1 MKENSKSNR
10 KKLVAVALLLC
21 LVLLIGGISAYF
33 TDKTETLSNT
43 YTIGNIEI
51 ELTEPSWVAAN
62 AQGIMPGD
70 EIAKDPTVKNTGSS
84 DAYVFV
90 KVSIPTGTVDGT
102 ADTELFTLVNSNDQ
116 DGVNAGWVQV
126 SRTAETGKVTYVYA
140 YASATEL
147 TTVESGDTATLFN
160 KVRFVNPRNAATT
173 TLTNGSID
181 VTAYAIQTNNIP
193 ATTAPATVFANF
205 GE

>member
-1 MKENSKSNR
+1 MKTNSKSNR
-10 KKLVAVALLLC
+10 KKLIAVALLLC

-51 ELTEPSWVAAN
+51 ELTEPSWNPAN

-90 KVSIPTGTVDGT
+90 KVSIPTGKVDGT
-102 ADTELFTLVNSNDQ
+102 ENTELFTLVNSNDQ

-126 SRTAETGKVTYVYA
+126 SRTPETGKVTYVYA
-140 YASATEL
+140 YSSGTEL
-147 TTVESGDTATLFN
+147 TTVAKNGTATLFN
-160 KVRFVNPRNAATT
+160 KVRLVNPDDTENTD
-173 TLTNGSID
+173 LPNGSID

>member
-1 MKENSKSNR
+1 MKTNSKSNR
-10 KKLVAVALLLC
+10 KKLVAVALLC

-51 ELTEPSWVAAN
+51 DLTEPGWVAAN

-70 EIAKDPTVKNTGSS
+70 VLVKDPTVQNTGSS

-102 ADTELFTLVNSNDQ
+102 ADTELFTLVNSNNQ

-147 TTVESGDTATLFN
+147 TTVAPNGTATLFN

>member
-1 MKENSKSNR
+1 MKTNSKSNR

-51 ELTEPSWVAAN
+51 ELTEPGWVAAN

-70 EIAKDPTVKNTGSS
+70 VLVKDPTVQNTGSS

-102 ADTELFTLVNSNDQ
+102 ADTELFTLVNSNNQ

-140 YASATEL
+140 YSSGTEL
-147 TTVESGDTATLFN
+147 APNGTATLFN